1 MAVPIG
7 PAADRTRW
15 PAPDEVEWLTPEQLV
30 RTAFRASRVV
40 MMNEASSGLRRCVR
54 TRRIGVRVMPMAA
67 ASGARLLALEAM
79 VQPGGRQTDGGV
91 LAQPDMQ
98 ELLAEARRQGLRV
111 AGYDV
116 DPNAVPVRLRT
127 KVKTPAYSNWQ
138 DGRQA
143 ANLAALFDELADR
156 TRMLVWSRNLHHARM
171 RMMAYR
177 PMGWRFQERT
187 RVQPFVID
195 QTVTVDFGGGRARPV
210 LEWALPALEARGG
223 NAGFVWRDGMPRLSS
238 GCDAWL
244 LSVDNRL
251 EGPPPPRKKKRPVA
265 AWMPW
270 RS

>member
-1 MAVPIG
+1 MAVSIG
-7 PAADRTRW
+7 PAADGTRW
-15 PAPDEVEWLTPEQLV
+15 PAPDEVDWLTPEQLV

-79 VQPGGRQTDGGV
+79 VQPGGHQADDGV
-91 LAQPDMQ
+91 LAQPDM
-98 ELLAEARRQGLRV
+98 EALVAEARRQGLRV

-116 DPNAVPVRLRT
+116 DPAGMPVKLRT
-127 KVKTPAYSNWQ
+127 RVKTPAYSNWH

-143 ANLAALFDELADR
+143 ANLAALFGEVADDA
-156 TRMLVWSRNLHHARM
+156 RMLVWSRNLHHARV

-195 QTVTVDFGGGRARPV
+195 QTVTVDFGGGRARLPV
-210 LEWALPALEARGG
+210 LEWAQPALEVRGG
-223 NAGFVWRDGMPRLSS
+223 NAGFVWREGMPRLSS

-244 LSVDNRL
+244 LSLDNAL
-251 EGPPPPRKKKRPVA
+251 EGPPPKKKKPAA
-265 AWMPW
+265 AWIPW